1 MEYAKALARDYRE
14 PGTLS
19 LRHLQRLASGQH
31 AGALRPATARLLEHL
46 FGEPIAA
53 LLAPPNIPTASE
65 AEDCTA
71 GLYRELLQLLRMVG
85 VLVTMPGADEQ
96 LDQLDYPCLASGRFD
111 SITIDNYA
119 ALNEHLWRVFVL
131 STSKGA
137 VLPLVRDQLDALV
150 SSLNRSEGI
159 SIHRQLC
166 SLVSELL
173 QLAGEVYFDAN
184 RYSDAAYCYTL
195 AAAASK

>member
-1 MEYAKALARDYRE
+1 MTYEKFVQYAETFARDHHE

-65 AEDCTA
+65 AEDRTA
-71 GLYRELLQLLRMVG
+71 GLYRELLQLLRMVS
-85 VLVTMPGADEQ
+85 VLVTMPSADEQ
-96 LDQLDYPCLASGRFD
+96 LDQLGYPSLASGRFD
-111 SITIDNYA
+111 NITVDDYA

-131 STSKGA
+131 STSKGRT
-137 VLPLVRDQLDALV
+137 VQ
-150 SSLNRSEGI
+150 SSAI
-159 SIHRQLC
+159 TC
-166 SLVSELL
+166 
-173 QLAGEVYFDAN
+173 
-184 RYSDAAYCYTL
+184 T
-195 AAAASK
+195 